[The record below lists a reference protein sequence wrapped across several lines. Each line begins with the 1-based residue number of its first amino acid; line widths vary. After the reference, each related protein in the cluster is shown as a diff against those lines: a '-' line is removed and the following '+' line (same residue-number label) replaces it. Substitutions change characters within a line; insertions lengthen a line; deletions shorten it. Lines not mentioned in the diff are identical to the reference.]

1 MNSKLLKEY
10 EEFEGLSGVPVDE
23 DLLEEKEDADDP
35 SNRPTAA
42 STLSPDD
49 FSFEMARLGLKES
62 GFRDQDNVTLQRA
75 LDEDFRARQDEMRA
89 KKREKLRRAAQ
100 QLGLQKRRMQME
112 RSLQEE
118 QDELAKD
125 HQINMLIDL
134 IKDNQVN
141 GSLRVDVNS
150 VTARCLAKALWVND
164 SVTCLDISNNQL
176 NDHAGT
182 YIARVLKHNQALK
195 KLELDNNQLGPKS
208 AAAFGEALATN
219 ESVVYLSLDS
229 NEIVSD
235 SDQSGILALAD
246 ALKQN
251 RTLTSL
257 NLWRT
262 GLTIESGSILA
273 SAIEQNHTLL
283 FCDIGANYLDIGDV
297 RRIVDKLDENLAQ
310 YEQSERERRKREAS
324 QQEIRQKE
332 HEKIEQERK
341 QVELQ
346 HWLRQRR
353 EERAEDRRQNEQQR
367 IFKMQEELEERKR
380 LADMRLTEEKKAK
393 EAADEK
399 KNKKK
404 GDKKK
409 K

>member
-1 MNSKLLKEY
+1 
-10 EEFEGLSGVPVDE
+10 
-23 DLLEEKEDADDP
+23 
-35 SNRPTAA
+35 
-42 STLSPDD
+42 
-49 FSFEMARLGLKES
+49 MARLGLKES
-62 GFRDQDNVTLQRA
+62 GFRDQDNVNLQRA
-75 LDEDFRARQDEMRA
+75 LDEDFKSRQEEMRA

-112 RSLQEE
+112 RALQEE

-125 HQINMLIDL
+125 HQISMLIDL
-134 IKDNQVN
+134 IKENQVL

-164 SVTCLDISNNQL
+164 SVTCLDISNNNL

-182 YIARVLKHNQALK
+182 YVARVLKHNQSLK
-195 KLELDNNQLGPKS
+195 KLELDNNHLGPKA
-208 AAAFGEALATN
+208 AAAFGEALMTN

-229 NEIVSD
+229 NEIVTD
-235 SDQSGILALAD
+235 TDQSGVIAIGE

-262 GLTIESGSILA
+262 GLSIESGAILA
-273 SAIEQNHTLL
+273 AAIEQNHSLL
-283 FCDIGANYLDIGDV
+283 FCDIGANYLDVGDV

-310 YEQSERERRKREAS
+310 YEHDERERRKNEALDG
-324 QQEIRQKE
+324 ERRQKE
-332 HEKIEQERK
+332 NEKIEQETK
-341 QVELQ
+341 QIDLQ
-346 HWLRQRR
+346 RWLQARR
-353 EERAEDRRQNEQQR
+353 EERAEDRRQSEQQR
-367 IFKMQEELEERKR
+367 IFKMQEELEEKKR
-380 LADMRLTEEKKAK
+380 LLEMRLAEEKKAK
-393 EAADEK
+393 EAAEEK
-399 KNKKK
+399 KSKKK